1 MNLTTRTAAAALALA
16 LAGFL
21 AAQAPAY
28 ATPGDLDTS
37 FDIDGKATSWS
48 RA

>member
-16 LAGFL
+16 AFL

-28 ATPGDLDTS
+28 AAPGDLDTS
-37 FDIDGKATSWS
+37 FGTDGKATWWS